1 MILLIQVLLILV
13 FVALFGA
20 LFFERVSSEV
30 ILQLVIRSLF
40 KLTGLIFIYIYIK
53 VVHHPA

>member
-1 MILLIQVLLILV
+1 MSVIQQDVLRSSSFFV

-40 KLTGLIFIYIYIK
+40 KLTGLIFIYIYI
-53 VVHHPA
+53 